1 MADKT
6 DIYLSGEAS
15 TMKDTMGAAN
25 FMGRASMADLC
36 LRSGEKTASCPTKS
50 LNGAQFSHY
59 AKFPL

>member
-36 LRSGEKTASCPTKS
+36 LRLGEKTASGEQAPQWVGIT
-50 LNGAQFSHY
+50 N
-59 AKFPL
+59 P